1 MTESAR
7 AAEAAAINRTAAIQA
22 TVNSLLFETLGVFR
36 QGETATDAEKMA
48 AADDL
53 LSRVVQAIEIHF
65 DPGKANYAL
74 GRIQARRYVKDRELK
89 AVPAELVADTETALQ
104 RVQRIQAGQAE

>member
-7 AAEAAAINRTAAIQA
+7 AAEAAAINRSAAIQA

-53 LSRVVQAIEIHF
+53 LSRVVQSIETHF
-65 DPGKANYAL
+65 DSGKANYAL
-74 GRIQARRYVKDRELK
+74 GRIQARRTAADRALK
-89 AVPAELVADTETALQ
+89 VVPAEPETALQ
-104 RVQRIQAGQAE
+104 RVQRIQAGQPE